1 MEINPSSTENLEP
14 TMSSDDLQVL
24 GHAKSYRCTFC
35 KRGFSN
41 AQALG
46 GHMNIHR
53 RDRAK
58 LKEFS
63 SQDFLSLD
71 IKRIDSA
78 DSPPASANENTPKTA
93 SISSGEVDSAVEP
106 FENSQTVQGLA
117 LFTEAP
123 LVRNDEGEN
132 SHFDEHMES
141 SRVLS
146 HGSTQAEVDLELRLG
161 PEPDHDASSKQ

>member
-1 MEINPSSTENLEP
+1 
-14 TMSSDDLQVL
+14 MSSDDLDQVL

-63 SQDFLSLD
+63 SLDILSLD
-71 IKRIDSA
+71 IKRMDSA
-78 DSPPASANENTPKTA
+78 DSPLASAKQNMPKT
-93 SISSGEVDSAVEP
+93 SIIASGEVDSAVEP
-106 FENSQTVQGLA
+106 NENSKTVQGLA
-117 LFTEAP
+117 LFTEEP
-123 LVRNDEGEN
+123 LVINDEGEN
-132 SHFDEHMES
+132 SHFGENMES
-141 SRVLS
+141 SQEVTD
-146 HGSTQAEVDLELRLG
+146 GSTQAEVDLELRLG
-161 PEPDHDASSKQ
+161 PEPDHDASTKQ